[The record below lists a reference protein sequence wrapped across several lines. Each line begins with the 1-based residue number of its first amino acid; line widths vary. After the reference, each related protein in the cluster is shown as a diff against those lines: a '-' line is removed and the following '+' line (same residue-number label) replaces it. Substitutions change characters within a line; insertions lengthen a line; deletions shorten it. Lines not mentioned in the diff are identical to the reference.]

1 LLLQQWRWWLLRCCV
16 LWRLWQQ
23 KAGLRQ
29 QATLGAAA
37 RGCRLL
43 LLHQQLL
50 VHLPA
55 LPAPLL
61 LLLLLLQ
68 FGIAAT
74 PAALLHG
81 QLLLQQ
87 QQQRLPLQPI
97 PAAAVLLVAGLV
109 SNPTTAAQALPPKH
123 KRCC

>member
-1 LLLQQWRWWLLRCCV
+1 V
-16 LWRLWQQ
+16 LWRLLQQ
-23 KAGLRQ
+23 IAGLRQ
-29 QATLGAAA
+29 QATLAAA
-37 RGCRLL
+37 AGGCRLLLL

-55 LPAPLL
+55 LPAPLP
-61 LLLLLLQ
+61 LLLLQ

-74 PAALLHG
+74 PAALLRG
-81 QLLLQQ
+81 QLLLLQ
-87 QQQRLPLQPI
+87 QQQRLPLQLT

-109 SNPTTAAQALPPKH
+109 SNPTTAAQALPAKH